1 MGINT
6 LDRAPTPE
14 EFQQIYFEEGG
25 QVVVD
30 LGQVEEMKFDLIPKG
45 IYRAVLDEVN
55 YGLSKD
61 KGDGAQRYGRFEF
74 IFQLTEAPYE
84 RRKLYFYASFSPKT
98 LSGTQTALLRIAPDV
113 FDKKFNPQEV
123 ADSGAL
129 LGKPVR
135 VKVDHEAYQGVQR
148 AKISYILEAAGE
160 TGEDSGGRGGSF
172 FS

>member
-1 MGINT
+1 MGIDT
-6 LDRAPTPE
+6 LKAPPTE
-14 EFQQIYFEEGG
+14 DEFKQIYFEEGG

-30 LGQVEEMKFDLIPKG
+30 LSSVEEMKFDLIPKG
-45 IYRAVLDEVN
+45 IYAAVVDEVN

-61 KGDGAQRYGRFEF
+61 KGDGAQRFGRFEF
-74 IFQLTEAPYE
+74 IFQLTTEPFAK
-84 RRKLYFYASFSPKT
+84 RKLYFYGSFSPKA
-98 LSGTQTALLRIAPDV
+98 LSGTKTALLRIAPDV

-123 ADSGAL
+123 ADSGIL

-148 AKISYILEAAGE
+148 AKIAYILEAAGE
-160 TGEDSGGRGGSF
+160 TGQEGGSSGSF